1 MRIVLLF
8 AALFSPAALSA
19 SAAPGPQAIDDRS
32 AVPQVR
38 VGQAICKEEGVAR
51 VDDAGSAG
59 MKRLD
64 ELPPADHILTVLRTE
79 DGCIKPVIVRHG
91 IGVLRDNPAD

>member
-1 MRIVLLF
+1 MRLVLLLPLL
-8 AALFSPAALSA
+8 ASPAALSA
-19 SAAPGPQAIDDRS
+19 SAAPAPQAIDDRS
-32 AVPQVR
+32 AVPQVQM
-38 VGQAICKEEGVAR
+38 GQAICKEEGVTR
-51 VDDAGSAG
+51 VDDAGSAR

-91 IGVLRDNPAD
+91 IGAPAD